1 MEQRQPTDFDVAS
14 GIFGEWVRDMRAD
27 CPIDLQVDG
36 HYICI
41 FEFELTPCLHQL
53 MTDFEKKRLAEGKDY
68 GEKFKDTGAL
78 MVMTR
83 YIPPNYSREAL
94 NPYYQQLVDR
104 KVAKKLN
111 KPQKENTDEQ
121 QTIL

>member
-1 MEQRQPTDFDVAS
+1 MEPKTEFQIAA
-14 GIFGEWVRDMRAD
+14 GIFGQWVADMRAE

-41 FEFELTPCLHQL
+41 FEFELTPCLHSL

-78 MVMTR
+78 MIMTR
-83 YIPPNYSREAL
+83 FIPPNYSREAL
-94 NPYYQQLVDR
+94 NPYYQQLVDWKVNR
-104 KVAKKLN
+104 KLK
-111 KPQKENTDEQ
+111 KPQEEKTND
-121 QTIL
+121 